1 METDFQKGFDHAKDM
16 FDGLDYESSNKLL
29 ISMLLD
35 DKLPLKF
42 DYSLDFIDGFTY
54 YLMNVEVNK

>member
-1 METDFQKGFDHAKDM
+1 MKTDFQKGFDHAKDM

-29 ISMLLD
+29 ISMLVD

-42 DYSLDFIDGFTY
+42 DYSLEFIDGFIC
-54 YLMNVEVNK
+54 YLRSVED